1 MTTLSVS
8 GQENIRQIYNQAE
21 SEYDIGRI
29 EQAILLLQDNI
40 TDFQG
45 NLKQSAYRLLALCW
59 LGLDDTKKA
68 EQATQSLLNADPYY
82 TASPQDP
89 QRFVDMVENLRSG
102 LTAKVT
108 TACETDCSA
117 LVRVCIAFAGITGL
131 PEGFRTGNMPSNLN
145 KTGAFTELTG
155 SKYQSQSTYLGR
167 GDILVT
173 KSSGHTVVVLTNGSK
188 YEGPVYPVDYD
199 LGDRVIKYGC
209 EGNDVKLMQEMLLKL
224 GYDLGSWGCDGD
236 FGDCTELA
244 LKAFQADAKL
254 DVDGECGPTTL
265 VALEK
270 AVEAHDG
277 VKPTDK
283 IVRISGGNCYIRTAP
298 NTDGKKLGVA
308 HKGDELPF
316 AGGSPTTA
324 GSRCSTRT
332 RRRGCPGSTA
342 GLNNSN
348 STTKGFA
355 FGQSPIFI
363 FGKRPFLSAFVATIQ
378 EHSASVAPS

>member
-1 MTTLSVS
+1 MAVKVGSARIDEHGKARGGQAGDQTGKEVSTQNWYLHSKGWRVYRAKNPSVAEKIARCMEMACKNSKIGYDQDSRNTLYKEAEPFGFDVS
-8 GQENIRQIYNQAE
+8 
-21 SEYDIGRI
+21 
-29 EQAILLLQDNI
+29 
-40 TDFQG
+40 
-45 NLKQSAYRLLALCW
+45 
-59 LGLDDTKKA
+59 
-68 EQATQSLLNADPYY
+68 
-82 TASPQDP
+82 
-89 QRFVDMVENLRSG
+89 
-102 LTAKVT
+102 KVT
-108 TACETDCSA
+108 KPCETDCSA
-117 LVRVCIAFAGITGL
+117 LVRVCIAYAGITSL
-131 PEGFRTGNMPSNLN
+131 PSGFRTGNMPSNLA

-244 LKAFQADAKL
+244 MKAFQQDAKL

-265 VALEK
+265 IALEK

-277 VKPTDK
+277 VKPTGK
-283 IVRISGGNCYIRTAP
+283 TVRISGGNCYIRTAP

-308 HKGDELPF
+308 HKGDELSF
-316 AGGSPTTA
+316 GGEVSDNGWLQVLYKDQKA
-324 GSRCSTRT
+324 WVSGKYGRT
-332 RRRGCPGSTA
+332 
-342 GLNNSN
+342 
-348 STTKGFA
+348 
-355 FGQSPIFI
+355 
-363 FGKRPFLSAFVATIQ
+363 
-378 EHSASVAPS
+378 E

>member
-1 MTTLSVS
+1 MYRAKNPSVAEKIARCMEMACKNSKIGYDQDSRNTLYKEAEPFGFDVS
-8 GQENIRQIYNQAE
+8 
-21 SEYDIGRI
+21 
-29 EQAILLLQDNI
+29 
-40 TDFQG
+40 
-45 NLKQSAYRLLALCW
+45 
-59 LGLDDTKKA
+59 
-68 EQATQSLLNADPYY
+68 
-82 TASPQDP
+82 
-89 QRFVDMVENLRSG
+89 
-102 LTAKVT
+102 KVT
-108 TACETDCSA
+108 KPCETDCSA
-117 LVRVCIAFAGITGL
+117 LVRVCIAYAGITSL
-131 PEGFRTGNMPSNLN
+131 PSGFRTGNMPSNLA

-244 LKAFQADAKL
+244 LKAFQTDAKL

-270 AVEAHDG
+270 AIEAHDG
-277 VKPTDK
+277 LKPTGK
-283 IVRISGGNCYIRTAP
+283 TVRISGGNCYIRTAP
-298 NTDGKKLGVA
+298 NTDGKKLGMA

-316 AGGSPTTA
+316 TGEVSDNGWLQVLYKDQKAWVSGKYG
-324 GSRCSTRT
+324 RT
-332 RRRGCPGSTA
+332 
-342 GLNNSN
+342 
-348 STTKGFA
+348 
-355 FGQSPIFI
+355 
-363 FGKRPFLSAFVATIQ
+363 
-378 EHSASVAPS
+378 E